1 MKFIDLMQYHDE
13 LHELFYRHQ
22 RALLRMDFPEAVRW
36 LKQYGAAL
44 LKHMKDEEESL
55 FPLYEERAPK
65 VRGETIDV
73 FSGEHEKMKLYLEL
87 YYTEVPTLETEAEPE
102 RKLLQILDSQTT
114 FKRLCGHHD
123 TRERKVL
130 YPALDSLTTEEE
142 RAHVMETISLSAME
156 GITQP

>member
-1 MKFIDLMQYHDE
+1 MNFIDLMQYHEE

-22 RALLRMDFPEAVRW
+22 LALLHLDYSGAVGW
-36 LKQYGAAL
+36 LKRYEAAL
-44 LKHMKDEEESL
+44 LKHMKDEEELL

-73 FSGEHEKMKLYLEL
+73 FLGEHEKMKLYLEL
-87 YYTEVPTLETEAEPE
+87 YNKEVPSLAGEAEPE
-102 RKLLQILDSQTT
+102 RKLLQVLDSQTT

-130 YPALDSLTTEEE
+130 YPALDRLVTEEE
-142 RAHVMETISLSAME
+142 KETLLKRISVTVEGLRA
-156 GITQP
+156 